1 MQIYKTRSGSWRE
14 IADGF
19 MIVVYFILP
28 FCSCSVFAC
37 ASWLHICLSLFL
49 TLFLSLSFCLS
60 AVCRP
65 LQSSVFAI
73 AHAAMRCFFYNLPW
87 LSHLRVDL
95 SNSSAA
101 PSSPASSASPFSCV
115 SSFSRRSLCFMA
127 LYAQQLAAVN
137 WPKCFCATLSAPG
150 NLPLIFRERE
160 RESGREGER
169 GITTS
174 AERKQ
179 L

>member
-1 MQIYKTRSGSWRE
+1 MQIYKTVGGSWRE
-14 IADGF
+14 IADCF

-28 FCSCSVFAC
+28 LCSCSVFSFALC
-37 ASWLHICLSLFL
+37 LHWDCVSLCLTLSLS
-49 TLFLSLSFCLS
+49 LSLSFFCLPPT
-60 AVCRP
+60 A
-65 LQSSVFAI
+65 VFAI
-73 AHAAMRCFFYNLPW
+73 AHAAKLCFFYNLPS

-95 SNSSAA
+95 SYSSSS
-101 PSSPASSASPFSCV
+101 PSSSCPPLP
-115 SSFSRRSLCFMA
+115 LCFIA

-160 RESGREGER
+160 RDGGERER

-174 AERKQ
+174 AQRKQ